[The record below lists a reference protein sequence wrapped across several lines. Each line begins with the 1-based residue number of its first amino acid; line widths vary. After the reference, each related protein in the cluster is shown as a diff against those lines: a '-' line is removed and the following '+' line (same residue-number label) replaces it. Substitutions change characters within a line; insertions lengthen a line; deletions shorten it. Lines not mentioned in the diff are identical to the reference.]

1 MVDPAVAHEDRDEA
15 RGAHQVPIPR
25 HLLAELKQW
34 READSDGAA
43 LVCPAPRDPKRQITP
58 EGVEK
63 HFRDALGLAGKHS
76 PHYWRS
82 TFKSICSDA
91 GKSSEVVEAQL
102 DHVVGTKV
110 ASAYDRAKRL
120 ELRRRLMQWYESEL
134 IAARDGA
141 QIVRLSAGSSAST

>member
-1 MVDPAVAHEDRDEA
+1 M
-15 RGAHQVPIPR
+15 PIPR

-43 LVCPAPRDPKRQITP
+43 LVCPAPRDPKRPITP
-58 EGVEK
+58 EGVA
-63 HFRDALGLAGKHS
+63 RGL
-76 PHYWRS
+76 
-82 TFKSICSDA
+82 
-91 GKSSEVVEAQL
+91 E
-102 DHVVGTKV
+102 
-110 ASAYDRAKRL
+110 DRRLVAKRL